1 MVGGNQWN
9 LLYELAATQQG
20 YFTASQA
27 AEAGVTAQAL
37 RHHVAVGN
45 LKRVQRA
52 IYRVAQFP
60 SSDHED
66 LVVVWL
72 WTNMTGIFSHETAL
86 LMHNLS
92 DALPSKIHVTLP
104 HSWKNRRLKLPPIVI
119 TYYDD
124 ITEDDWEW
132 VANVPVTKPLRTLDD
147 CMNSSVSPEL
157 VSQAAEQLI
166 RSGGFGYVPEILAR
180 ALYHRYEPGV

>member
-1 MVGGNQWN
+1 MNKRNRWD
-9 LLYELAATQQG
+9 LLYEIAITQQG

-27 AEAGVTAQAL
+27 KEAGMSAQAL
-37 RHHVAVGN
+37 RHHVTAGN
-45 LKRVQRA
+45 VKRVQRA
-52 IYRVAQFP
+52 IYRVTRFP

-66 LVVVWL
+66 MIVVWL
-72 WTNMTGIFSHETAL
+72 WTEQSGIFSHETAL
-86 LMHNLS
+86 LMHDLS

-104 HSWKNRRLKLPPIVI
+104 LSWKHRRLKLPPIVI

-132 VANVPVTKPLRTLDD
+132 VANVPITRPFRTLDD
-147 CMNSSVSPEL
+147 CMNSSVSPEF

-166 RSGGFGYVPEILAR
+166 RKGGLSHIPEILAR
-180 ALYHRYEPGV
+180 ALYYRYETGE